1 MVTSSSL
8 RMGMERTFKLLD
20 SNSLLLVVEVEMPYV
35 VLLTEL
41 LGKGSAHDVA
51 TNAGGGAEVR
61 LAGLA
66 AAGGD
71 GYSIVSISVFVITMG
86 DGDGGGTHSC

>member
-1 MVTSSSL
+1 MT
-8 RMGMERTFKLLD
+8 
-20 SNSLLLVVEVEMPYV
+20 YV

-51 TNAGGGAEVR
+51 TNAGRSAEVR
-61 LAGLA
+61 LARLA

-71 GYSIVSISVFVITMG
+71 GYFSFISISLFVIRTI
-86 DGDGGGTHSC
+86 D